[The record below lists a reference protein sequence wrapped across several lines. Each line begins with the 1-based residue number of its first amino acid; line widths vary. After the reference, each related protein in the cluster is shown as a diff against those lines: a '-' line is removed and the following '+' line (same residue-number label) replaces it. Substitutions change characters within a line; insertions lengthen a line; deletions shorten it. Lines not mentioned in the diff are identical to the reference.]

1 MASRYDDPWRELAS
15 RTPARIALGRVGA
28 SLPTAEVLRFAQ
40 AHAQARDAV
49 HATVDWEALAA
60 ALPAALGIPLRVES
74 CAVERALYL
83 RRPDFGRQLSAA
95 SVHALT
101 QARPA
106 SAPDLALVVADG
118 LSAAAVNAHAA
129 ALVAAMLPRLEAL
142 GLTVAPVV
150 LASGARVA
158 LGDDIGA
165 RLEARAVAMLIGERP
180 GLSSPDSLSVYLTLG
195 PRVGRTDADRNCV
208 SNVRAEG
215 LSYEAAAFKVTW
227 LLREALRRAL
237 SGVALKDD
245 SDTLL
250 AAGTVPPMLG
260 PL

>member
-1 MASRYDDPWRELAS
+1 MTSTISDPWQNLRAF
-15 RTPARIALGRVGA
+15 TPARIALGRAGG
-28 SLPTAEVLRFAQ
+28 SLPTREVLRFAQ

-60 ALPAALGIPLRVES
+60 ALPAALGTPLRVES
-74 CAVERALYL
+74 RAVERALYL

-95 SVHALT
+95 SVHTLA
-101 QARPA
+101 QVRPDT
-106 SAPDLALVVADG
+106 APDLALVIADG

-129 ALVAAMLPRLEAL
+129 ALVAAMLPRLGAL

-158 LGDDIGA
+158 LGDDVGA
-165 RLEARAVAMLIGERP
+165 RLGARAVAMLIGERP
-180 GLSSPDSLSVYLTLG
+180 GLSSPDSLGVYLTLG
-195 PRVGRTDADRNCV
+195 PRVGCTDADRNCV

-227 LLREALRRAL
+227 LLREALRRGL

-250 AAGTVPPMLG
+250 APGTAPPMLG
-260 PL
+260 AL

>member
-1 MASRYDDPWRELAS
+1 MTASFDDPWQNLRAF
-15 RTPARIALGRVGA
+15 TPARIALGRAGG
-28 SLPTAEVLRFAQ
+28 SLPTREVLRFAM

-49 HATVDWEALAA
+49 HATVDWDGLMSALSAD
-60 ALPAALGIPLRVES
+60 LGTPLRVES
-74 CAVERALYL
+74 RAVERALYL

-95 SVHALT
+95 SAHGLALT
-101 QARPA
+101 RPA
-106 SAPDLALVVADG
+106 AAADLAIVIGDG

-129 ALVAAMLPRLEAL
+129 ALVAALVPRLAAL
-142 GLTVAPVV
+142 GLSLAPVV

-165 RLEARAVAMLIGERP
+165 RLGVRAVAMLIGERP
-180 GLSSPDSLSVYLTLG
+180 GLSSPDSLGVYLTLG
-195 PRVGRTDADRNCV
+195 PRVGCTDADRNCV

-227 LLREALRRAL
+227 LLREALRRGL
-237 SGVALKDD
+237 TGVALKDD

-250 AAGTVPPMLG
+250 AAGASPPMLTA
-260 PL
+260 